1 MAQIFI
7 EPTDLDTEQARQV
20 LLVLNQAADAPALAQ
35 RIELPGEPDIGVR
48 LAERLLRARAQLGGA
63 FASLDQVAA
72 VPQIGPERFTDLCV
86 ALLGLT
92 RAQLVGIVPDVLA
105 LQARLARL
113 EQLLLSQG
121 VNTLGSGTPAQ
132 SGATAVAGTSAAS
145 GVASSV
151 LLSLEGQPQPAWL
164 GQTLQITLKLRDADG
179 LPLVN
184 RVLTLE
190 ASEGL
195 LQFNWGFAQQ
205 QGQVIRLRTGVDGSA
220 RISLDYQPG
229 EPLQQDQ
236 VQALQQAL
244 DLLDARADAPD
255 QIKEQFKALATRYD
269 DSIEVPLRHAIDIY
283 SRDSQSWWQRFN
295 TGNAAYE
302 WPLRTVIVR
311 AYLHGDDGTQH
322 VQAQAVLTLCWKDWL
337 PAWFTYL
344 HDWMREQAGLA
355 STFARAIEE
364 ENGTAISERVIADA
378 HSFVASQR
386 GFAAQLAGQHLVG
399 DAVSRFLAKNIDNL
413 SPEAQEVLFPTLDIA
428 AEQIRAGNRGTLALV
443 KEASKV
449 IKLDVARD
457 IGQIGSINAGLI
469 EEATSIRDEI
479 GRQREDFNT
488 SLSAFGREYSSFQD
502 TARTVTDKLS
512 TFDKQLSTFN
522 TDYGAFKESVKAV
535 DNRISVVETK
545 ITAVEEKINLTN
557 TKLATF
563 DQSYVAFTKD
573 YGNFTKDYGSFTT
586 QLGSFNTQL
595 GNFNTQIG
603 TFSSQLTSFNTQFN
617 TFKQDLATFNTE
629 RAKVGTS
636 ITQFNTDLG
645 TFQQNYSSFQT
656 QRAQLTQDI
665 SVLKT
670 DVSTL
675 KVKVNTRPT

>member
-7 EPTDLDTEQARQV
+7 EPTDLDAEQARQV
-20 LLVLNQAADAPALAQ
+20 LGVLNQASDAQALAA
-35 RIELPGEPDIGVR
+35 RIELPGEPDIGVK

-113 EQLLLSQG
+113 EQMLL
-121 VNTLGSGTPAQ
+121 NQ
-132 SGATAVAGTSAAS
+132 SGAASATTASTIATQATPLSMVS
-145 GVASSV
+145 GVT
-151 LLSLEGQPQPAWL
+151 LSMEGQPQPAWL
-164 GQTLQITLKLRDADG
+164 GQTLNITLKLRDADG

-190 ASEGL
+190 ASAGL

-220 RISLDYQPG
+220 TVTLDHQPG

-244 DLLDARADAPD
+244 GLLDASADSPD
-255 QIKEQFKALATRYD
+255 QIKQQFRLLATRYD

-311 AYLHGDDGTQH
+311 AYLHGGDGTQQ

-344 HDWMREQAGLA
+344 HDWLREQAGLS

-364 ENGTAISERVIADA
+364 ENGTAIGERVIADA

-386 GFAAQLAGQHLVG
+386 GFASQLAGQHLVG

-443 KEASKV
+443 KETSKV
-449 IKLDVARD
+449 IKQDVARD

-469 EEATSIRDEI
+469 EEATSIRDQI
-479 GRQREDFNT
+479 GRQLEGFNT

-502 TARTVTDKLS
+502 SARTVTDKLS
-512 TFDKQLSTFN
+512 AFDKQLSTFN
-522 TDYGAFKESVKAV
+522 TDYGAFKETVKTV
-535 DNRISVVETK
+535 DSRISAVETK
-545 ITAVEEKINLTN
+545 ITAVEDKIGRVNGQ
-557 TKLATF
+557 LATF
-563 DQSYVAFTKD
+563 DQ
-573 YGNFTKDYGSFTT
+573 N
-586 QLGSFNTQL
+586 
-595 GNFNTQIG
+595 
-603 TFSSQLTSFNTQFN
+603 
-617 TFKQDLATFNTE
+617 LATF
-629 RAKVGTS
+629 
-636 ITQFNTDLG
+636 
-645 TFQQNYSSFQT
+645 QQSYTNFET
-656 QRAQLTQDI
+656 QRVQLTQDI

-675 KVKVNTRPT
+675 KVKVNTTRPT